1 MKILVIGNGAREH
14 TIVWK
19 LAQSPKVEEIYVAPG
34 NAGTGM
40 VGINL
45 DLDPVNFEEMAKT
58 CQRKAIDMVVVGPE
72 TPLADGIVDRFQ
84 TIGIPIFGPTKGAT
98 QIESSKAFAKG
109 LMQKYSIPCAKSSSF
124 SDFRHAVEYVKQQT
138 PPLWIKAD
146 GLAAGKGAIAAN
158 SIANAIDILASI
170 MEEKVLGDAGNTVV
184 IEETMHGWEMS
195 CFAFSDGKNV
205 SFLANACDY
214 KRANDGDKGPN
225 TGGMGSFSPPWRYT
239 PELGDAVMKKIM
251 RPAIKAMDKEKRP
264 YKGILYGGLMIEEEG
279 PRVIEFNARFGDP
292 ETQVVLPRLKTDLVE
307 IVESVINGNLDEI
320 TVECSNEACVGVV
333 MASGGYPGKYKTG
346 FTIYGLD
353 NVDDE
358 IMVFHAGT
366 KTGNKGEVLTNGGRV
381 LTVVAT
387 GKDINEAREKV
398 YSNISRINFEGCYY
412 RRDIALV
419 NNQESH

>member
-1 MKILVIGNGAREH
+1 MI
-14 TIVWK
+14 
-19 LAQSPKVEEIYVAPG
+19 
-34 NAGTGM
+34 
-40 VGINL
+40 GINL
-45 DLDPVNFEEMAKT
+45 DLNPANFEEMAKT
-58 CQRKAIDMVVVGPE
+58 CQKTGIDMVIVGPE

-138 PPLWIKAD
+138 PPVWIKAD
-146 GLAAGKGAIAAN
+146 GLAAGKGAIVAN

-184 IEETMHGWEMS
+184 IEESMHGWEMS
-195 CFAFSDGKNV
+195 CFSFSDGKNV

-214 KRANDGDKGPN
+214 KRINDGDKGPN

-264 YKGILYGGLMIEEEG
+264 YKGILYGGLMIEEDG

-320 TVECSNEACVGVV
+320 TVGCGDEACVGVV

-346 FTIYGLD
+346 FPIYGLD
-353 NVDDE
+353 DVDSE

-366 KTGNKGEVLTNGGRV
+366 KTGTDGKVLTNGGRV

-387 GKDINEAREKV
+387 GKDLNEAREKV
-398 YSNISRINFEGCYY
+398 YHNITRINFEGCYY
-412 RRDIALV
+412 RRDIALTGD
-419 NNQESH
+419 QEYH